1 MLAIRYK
8 DVFMWEYSNFF
19 AEAAGNQHL
28 ECVKHLFGLPAFGF
42 DIDGATGARR
52 EHHKAHDRCAPDGG
66 PFTGHPNNG
75 VKALDSLNETG

>member
-28 ECVKHLFGLPAFGF
+28 ECVKHLLGLPAFGF
-42 DIDGATGARR
+42 DIEPSALRTTCS
-52 EHHKAHDRCAPDGG
+52 DRP
-66 PFTGHPNNG
+66 
-75 VKALDSLNETG
+75 